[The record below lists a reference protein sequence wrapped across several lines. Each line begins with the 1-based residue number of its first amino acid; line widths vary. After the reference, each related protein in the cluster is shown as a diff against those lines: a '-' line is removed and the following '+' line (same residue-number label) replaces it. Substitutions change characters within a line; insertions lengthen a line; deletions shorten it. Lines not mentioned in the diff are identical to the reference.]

1 MELSGENGEIK
12 SSKSMLIITKYS
24 NLLNGGDVIFFQL
37 DELLMSLRFR
47 FFKLHTTYTLNFFV
61 RSLPGI

>member
-1 MELSGENGEIK
+1 
-12 SSKSMLIITKYS
+12 MLIITKYS